1 MHLNSFK
8 SRIPATAAAL
18 ALVAALSGS
27 ARAAEKVDFNRDIR
41 PLLSDHC
48 YACHGPSEK
57 SRKAD
62 LRFDTNEGANKLA
75 DSGLRVVEPG
85 AAARSELFQR
95 IASSDH
101 DELMPPPEFNLP
113 LNDAQINLVKR
124 WIEEGGE
131 WGEHWAFAP
140 LVSPEPPKTHNNDW
154 PRNEVDQF
162 VLARLES
169 EGLQP
174 AGEARK
180 ERLLRRVTMDL
191 TGLPPT
197 LAEADAFLADESP
210 GAYEQAVDRLLASPA
225 YGERMALEWLDVARY
240 ADTYGYQADRF
251 NHLWPWRDWVVRAFN
266 DNLPY
271 DKFITWQLAGDLLPN
286 ATRDQ
291 RLATAFNRNHRQTNE
306 GGSINEEFRVEYNA
320 DRVKTMGMAFLGMS
334 MDCARCHEH
343 KYDPISHEDYYKLF
357 AFFNSTDESGLYS
370 HFTDSIPNP
379 TLLLY
384 PDDATETRHEAL
396 RNQIATEAPKL
407 KAAGAKQT
415 RAFKDWL
422 VSKPGL
428 DDPIPGL
435 VGSFSFEAIEKN
447 QAANAANAKAPG
459 VLKDSPKRVDGRFGK
474 ALEFT
479 GENSV
484 DIAGIAEFDRDDPF
498 SLSLWIRTVEKL
510 DRIIVLHRC
519 RAGSD
524 AGSRGYELLLEDGR
538 AAFGLT
544 HFWPGNAMKIATRD
558 ELPLN
563 QWIHIGVTY
572 DGSSRAAGL
581 RIFID
586 GIPAATAVGKDT
598 LFKTIAYEKEKMKVP
613 LQLAARFRGRGFKD
627 GMIDELKIFD
637 RELSALEMQTLGTGV
652 SLSDAAKGAT
662 PATLRELHRLR
673 FDTEYAR
680 QAAALRKLRTE
691 ENDLINDVPEI
702 MAMGDLPQQRPTYV
716 LTRGVYDAPGERVEP
731 GVPESFLEFDDR
743 LPRNRLGLARWL
755 TDPRHPLTARVTVN
769 RYWQLF
775 FGRGI
780 CATTEEVGSQGER
793 PTHPELITWLARD
806 FVDSGWNTKALHKK
820 IVMSATYRQSATGSM
835 EAIQRDPEN
844 KLLARGPGHRWSAET
859 IRNNALAASGMLRHK
874 MGGPSDQSHDQAEH
888 RGAAKKEVVGKNFRR
903 SLYLYVKRTAPSP
916 YLITFDGTSREDCIA
931 RRQRTNT
938 PLQALVTLNDELFAE
953 AARRLAVRM
962 VEEGGDKLDGRIQL
976 AFRSLTGRRAD
987 ERELRVLKQLHAE
1000 QVGLFQKDAKA
1011 ANEFFNAGGKGAK
1024 ADQRT
1029 IELASLAVV
1038 ANAIMN
1044 FDETLMKR

>member
-1 MHLNSFK
+1 M
-8 SRIPATAAAL
+8 II
-18 ALVAALSGS
+18 LVLILVSLSGVLS
-27 ARAAEKVDFNRDIR
+27 AAESVSFNRDIR

-48 YACHGPSEK
+48 YACHGPAEK
-57 SRKAD
+57 GRKAG
-62 LRFDTNEGANKLA
+62 LRLDVKEGALGMA
-75 DSGLRVVEPG
+75 ESGLRVIEPG
-85 AAARSELFQR
+85 SAARSELYAR
-95 IASSDH
+95 MSSSDQ
-101 DELMPPPEFNLP
+101 DELMPPAEFHLP
-113 LNDAQINLVKR
+113 LSKEQIDLIKR
-124 WIEEGGE
+124 WIDEGGE
-131 WGEHWAFAP
+131 WEEHWSFAP
-140 LVSPEPPKTHNNDW
+140 LKPLSPPATADNDW
-154 PRNEVDQF
+154 PRNEIDRF

-174 AGEARK
+174 ASEGRR

-197 LAEADAFLADESP
+197 LAEMDAFLSDETP

-266 DNLPY
+266 DNLGY
-271 DKFITWQLAGDLLPN
+271 DKFITWQLAGDLLSN

-306 GGSINEEFRVEYNA
+306 GGSIDEEFRVEYNA
-320 DRVKTMGMAFLGMS
+320 DRVKTMGLAFLGLS
-334 MDCARCHEH
+334 LECARCHEH

-357 AFFNSTDESGLYS
+357 GFFNSTDESGLYS

-384 PDDATETRHEAL
+384 PDDATEARHKAL
-396 RNQIATEAPKL
+396 RKQIATEARKL
-407 KAAGAKQT
+407 ATEGLGETKAFQ
-415 RAFKDWL
+415 DWL
-422 VSKPGL
+422 NSKPTL

-435 VGSFSFEAIEKN
+435 VGSFSLDAIEKDKV
-447 QAANAANAKAPG
+447 ANAANAKAPG
-459 VLKDSPKRVDGRFGK
+459 ALKESPKLVDGKFGK

-484 DIAGIAEFDRDDPF
+484 DIASIAEFDRDDPF

-524 AGSRGYELLLEDGR
+524 AGSRGYELLLEDGK

-544 HFWPGNAMKIATRD
+544 HFWPGNAMKIATKN

-563 QWIHIGVTY
+563 KWIHVGVTY
-572 DGSSRAAGL
+572 DGSSQAAGL
-581 RIFID
+581 RIFLN
-586 GIPAATAVGKDT
+586 GELAVTEVRKDT
-598 LFKTIAYEKEKMKVP
+598 LVKTIAYEKEKMKVP
-613 LQLAARFRGRGFKD
+613 LQLGARFRGRGFKD
-627 GMIDELKIFD
+627 GQIDELKIFN
-637 RELSALEMQTLGTGV
+637 REVSALEMQTLGTGV
-652 SLSDAAKGAT
+652 SLVDAAKDAAST
-662 PATLRELHRLR
+662 EMRELHRLR
-673 FDTEYAR
+673 FDQAFAKR
-680 QAAALRKLRTE
+680 AAALRKLRAE
-691 ENDLINDVPEI
+691 ENDLINKVPEI
-702 MAMGDLPQQRPTYV
+702 MAMGDLPKRRPTYV
-716 LTRGVYDAPGERVEP
+716 LARGVYDAPGERVEP
-731 GVPESFLEFDDR
+731 GVPESFLEFDEK
-743 LPRNRLGLARWL
+743 LPRNRLGLAKWL

-793 PTHPELITWLARD
+793 PTHPELVTWLARD
-806 FVDSGWNTKALHKK
+806 FIDSGWNTKGLHKK
-820 IVMSATYRQSATGSM
+820 IVMSATYRQSAVGSL

-844 KLLARGPGHRWSAET
+844 KLLARGPGHRWSAEA
-859 IRNNALAASGMLRHK
+859 IRNNALAASGMLRRA
-874 MGGPSDQSHDQAEH
+874 MGGPGDQSHDQAGH
-888 RGAAKKEVVGKNFRR
+888 RGAVKKVVVGKNFRR

-938 PLQALVTLNDELFAE
+938 PLQALVTLNDEMFTE
-953 AARRLAVRM
+953 ASKRLAVRM
-962 VEEGGDKLDGRIQL
+962 AEEGGDQLEGRIQL
-976 AFRSLTGRRAD
+976 AFRSLTGRRAN
-987 ERELRVLKQLHAE
+987 ERELKVLKRLHAE
-1000 QVGLFQKDAKA
+1000 QRGLFEKDAEA
-1011 ANEFFNAGGKGAK
+1011 AAVFFNAGRKNAK
-1024 ADQRT
+1024 ADGRT

>member
-1 MHLNSFK
+1 MWGGGLS
-8 SRIPATAAAL
+8 L
-18 ALVAALSGS
+18 GMSGS
-27 ARAAEKVDFNRDIR
+27 HAAGEKVDFNRDIR

-57 SRKAD
+57 SRKAK
-62 LRFDTNEGANKLA
+62 LRLDASEGAERATKE
-75 DSGLRVVEPG
+75 GGRVVEPG
-85 AAARSELFQR
+85 HADRSELYQR
-95 IASSDH
+95 VASSDP
-101 DELMPPPEFNLP
+101 DEIMPPPEFNLP
-113 LNDAQINLVKR
+113 LSPEQVSLLKR
-124 WIEEGGE
+124 WIDEGGK

-140 LVSPEPPKTHNNDW
+140 LERTEPPETRDSDW
-154 PRNEVDQF
+154 PKNEIDRF
-162 VLARLES
+162 ILARLET
-169 EGLQP
+169 EGLRP
-174 AGEARK
+174 AGEASK
-180 ERLLRRVTMDL
+180 ERLLRRVTLDL
-191 TGLPPT
+191 TGLPPS
-197 LAEADAFLADESP
+197 LEEIDVYLADASP

-266 DNLPY
+266 DNLSY

-320 DRVKTMGMAFLGMS
+320 DRVRTMGMAFLGLS
-334 MDCARCHEH
+334 MECARCHEH
-343 KYDPISHEDYYKLF
+343 KYDPISQEDYYRLF

-384 PDDATETRHEAL
+384 PDDATEARHKTLKKKVAEEARKL
-396 RNQIATEAPKL
+396 ASAGAEETEAF
-407 KAAGAKQT
+407 KQWVV
-415 RAFKDWL
+415 A
-422 VSKPGL
+422 KPGL
-428 DDPIPGL
+428 EEAIPGL
-435 VGSFSFEAIEKN
+435 VGSFSFDEIKDN
-447 QAANAANAKAPG
+447 KVANAANAKAPG
-459 VLKDSPKRVDGRFGK
+459 ALKEAPKPVEGKFGK

-484 DIAGIAEFDRDDPF
+484 DIAGVAEFDRDDPF

-524 AGSRGYELLLEDGR
+524 AGSRGYELLLEDGK

-544 HFWPGNAMKIATRD
+544 HFWPGNAMKIATKE

-563 QWIHIGVTY
+563 RWVHVGVTF
-572 DGSSRAAGL
+572 DGSSRVAGL
-581 RIFID
+581 RIFLN
-586 GIPAATAVGKDT
+586 GEPAATEVKKDT
-598 LFKTIAYEKEKMKVP
+598 LFKTIGYEQEKMKVP

-627 GMIDELKIFD
+627 GRIDELKIFD
-637 RELSALEMQTLGTGV
+637 RELSVLEMKTLGAGV
-652 SLSDAAKGAT
+652 SLAEAAKGAGR
-662 PATLRELHRLR
+662 AELRELHRLR
-673 FDTEYAR
+673 FDPDYVGR
-680 QAAALRKLRTE
+680 AAALRKLRVE
-691 ENDLINDVPEI
+691 ENDLINTVPEI
-702 MAMGDLPQQRPTYV
+702 MAMGDLPERRPTYV
-716 LTRGVYDAPGERVEP
+716 LARGVYDARGEQVEP
-731 GVPESFLEFDDR
+731 GVPESFLEFDDT
-743 LPRNRLGLARWL
+743 LPRNRLGLAKWL
-755 TDPRHPLTARVTVN
+755 TDPRHPLTARVAVN

-793 PTHPELITWLARD
+793 PTHPGLVAWLARD
-806 FVDSGWNTKALHKK
+806 FIDGGWDIKALHKK
-820 IVMSATYRQSATGSM
+820 IVMSATYRQSAVGSM

-859 IRNNALAASGMLRHK
+859 IRNNALAASGMLRRA

-888 RGAAKKEVVGKNFRR
+888 RGSARKDVSGKTFRR

-938 PLQALVTLNDELFAE
+938 PLQALVTLNDELFSE
-953 AARRLAVRM
+953 ASKRLAVRM
-962 VEEGGDKLDGRIQL
+962 AEEGGGDLAGRIQL
-976 AFRSLTGRRAD
+976 AFRALTGRRAD
-987 ERELRVLKQLHAE
+987 ERELAVLKQLHAE
-1000 QVGLFQKDAKA
+1000 QRELFKKDAEA
-1011 ANEFFNAGGKGAK
+1011 ANEFFNAGRKGGR
-1024 ADQRT
+1024 ADERT
-1029 IELASLAVV
+1029 VELASLAVV